1 MMKWY
6 CSLFLT
12 VLLSACWHS
21 KKKGGDSAQDAMSL
35 PGNVDA
41 GRLLYNSTC
50 KTCHGENAEGNKKF
64 QAPALA
70 NTNDWYLYRQLMSYR
85 NGIRGYDAH
94 DTLAFQM
101 AAMAKTLKDSIA
113 TRDLV
118 AYIKILPG
126 VKVETTTVGDI
137 KNGKNIYQGIC
148 GSCHGPNASGNEKLN
163 APRLSGL
170 SDWYLKEQIL
180 KFKKSLRGAHP
191 NDKLGAQ
198 MITMMAM
205 LPDEQSINDVI
216 AYMQS
221 VKQDSK

>member
-1 MMKWY
+1 MKW
-6 CSLFLT
+6 CCGLFLI

-21 KKKGGDSAQDAMSL
+21 KNKGGSRQDAMSL
-35 PGNVDA
+35 PGNAYA
-41 GRLLYNSTC
+41 GRLLYNNTC
-50 KTCHGENAEGNKKF
+50 KTCHGESAEGNKKF
-64 QAPALA
+64 LAPTLT
-70 NTNDWYLYRQLMSYR
+70 NINDWYLYRQLMNYR
-85 NGIRGYDAH
+85 NGIRGYDDH

-113 TRDLV
+113 ARNLV
-118 AYIKILPG
+118 AYVKILPG
-126 VKVETTTVGDI
+126 VKVETAIAGDI
-137 KNGKNIYQGIC
+137 KNGKSIYQGIC

-170 SDWYLKEQIL
+170 NDWYLKEQIL
-180 KFKKSLRGAHP
+180 KFKKSIRGAHP

-205 LPDEQSINDVI
+205 LPDDKSINDVI

>member
-1 MMKWY
+1 MKWY
-6 CSLFLT
+6 CGLLLL
-12 VLLSACWHS
+12 VLVSSCWH
-21 KKKGGDSAQDAMSL
+21 KKKDLTQEAMTLS
-35 PGNVDA
+35 GNVDA

-50 KTCHGENAEGNKKF
+50 KTCHGESAEGNKKF
-64 QAPALA
+64 LAPTLA
-70 NTNDWYLYRQLMSYR
+70 NNNDWYLYRQLMNYR

-113 TRDLV
+113 ARDII

-126 VKVETTTVGDI
+126 VNVETAIAGDI

-163 APRLSGL
+163 APRLNGL
-170 SDWYLKEQIL
+170 NDWYLKEQIL
-180 KFKKSLRGAHP
+180 KFKKSIRGAHP
-191 NDKLGAQ
+191 DDKLGAQ
-198 MITMMAM
+198 MIAMMAM

-221 VKQDSK
+221 AGKPDSR

>member
-1 MMKWY
+1 MMKW
-6 CSLFLT
+6 CIGFFLMI
-12 VLLSACWHS
+12 LISACWHS
-21 KKKGGDSAQDAMSL
+21 KKSDSTQEGILLS
-35 PGNVDA
+35 GNVDA
-41 GRLLYNSTC
+41 GRLLYNNTC
-50 KTCHGENAEGNKKF
+50 KTCHGESAEGNIKF
-64 QAPALA
+64 HAPTLV
-70 NTNDWYLYRQLMSYR
+70 NTNDWYLYRQLMNYR
-85 NGIRGYDAH
+85 NGIRGYDDH

-113 TRDLV
+113 ARDIV

-126 VKVETTTVGDI
+126 VKVETETGDI
-137 KNGKNIYQGIC
+137 KNGKITYQSIC

-170 SDWYLKEQIL
+170 NGWYLKEQIL
-180 KFKKSLRGAHP
+180 KFKKSIRGAHP

-198 MITMMAM
+198 MITMVAM

-221 VKQDSK
+221 VNKPDSK